1 MTQIQCHLSRDRE
14 ETLIAY
20 LYGDIDPVI
29 RATFEEH
36 LAACERCRTD
46 LGALARVRT
55 QLAQWAPPEPGFV
68 HAAAAG
74 HGAPPSSAAGRR
86 PWWRDVPAW
95 AQVAAAL
102 LFLGVSAGIANLDV
116 RYDQNGLTVRTGWS
130 RVSAPPTTTAAPAAQ
145 RAGTA
150 GTDVPWRSDLAALER
165 QLRTEMRA
173 AQPAALAVRPAAND
187 SDILR
192 RVRVLIDES
201 ERRQQN
207 ELALRVG
214 ETIAGLNAR
223 RNAELIT
230 IGRSLKETEN
240 KIGVE
245 VMKQRASLNY
255 LMNVSQRQ

>member
-1 MTQIQCHLSRDRE
+1 MTQIQCNLSRDRE

-20 LYGDIDPVI
+20 LYNDIDPVI
-29 RATFEEH
+29 RGTFEEH
-36 LAACERCRTD
+36 LATCERCRTD
-46 LGALARVRT
+46 LGALSGVRT

-68 HAAAAG
+68 QTAAAG
-74 HGAPPSSAAGRR
+74 QSGAIRSSPAGRTR
-86 PWWRDVPAW
+86 WWRDVPVW

-116 RYDQNGLTVRTGWS
+116 RFDHNGLTVRTGWS
-130 RVSAPPTTTAAPAAQ
+130 RVSTAPPSDSVAR
-145 RAGTA
+145 RAGA
-150 GTDVPWRSDLAALER
+150 PGTDVPWRSDLAALEQ
-165 QLRTEMRA
+165 QLRAEMRA
-173 AQPAALAVRPAAND
+173 VPPAAVAVRPAAND
-187 SDILR
+187 SEILR
-192 RVRVLIDES
+192 RVRVLIGDS

-214 ETIAGLNAR
+214 ETIAELNAR
-223 RNAELIT
+223 RQVELRT

-240 KIGVE
+240 KLGVE